1 MSVETSL
8 AAEQAA
14 NLLGGAEV
22 LPQNGLTLKLA
33 ECMRP
38 LRVKLGFDPTKPD
51 LHLGHAVVLRALKR
65 FQDAGHQ
72 VVVII
77 GDFTAM
83 IGDPTG
89 KEATRPPLSLEEVKV
104 NAQTYL
110 DQLGTILDLSRTEV
124 RFNGEWLSKLGLTEV
139 IKLAARTTV
148 AQMLARENFARRYE
162 RNEPIA
168 LHEFLYPLMQAYDSV
183 AVEADV
189 ELGGTDQRFNLLMGR
204 EIQEAYGQA
213 PQVVAMCPIL
223 EGTDGVHK
231 MSKSLGNAISLTEDP
246 KEMYGK
252 TMSIPDSLLE
262 NYFTL
267 ASGLPLSE
275 VARISEGLKSGAIH
289 PRDAKMLLARSTVA
303 LYHGQEEAKRAE
315 ESFVRQ
321 FQQHQLPTEIE
332 EYPVNAGIPISNL
345 LVQIG
350 LVKSTSEARRVIDQG
365 GVKLHKNSGEMET
378 LRDPLGILEIPSEGL
393 TIQVGKRKFG
403 KLISPGAKT
412 KTIEKQT

>member
-1 MSVETSL
+1 LSVETSL

-33 ECMRP
+33 ECKRP

-89 KEATRPPLSLEEVKV
+89 KEATRPPLSLEEVKA

-124 RFNGEWLSKLGLTEV
+124 RFNSEWLSKLGLTEV

-204 EIQEAYGQA
+204 EIQEAYGQS
-213 PQVVAMCPIL
+213 PQVIAMCSIL

-252 TMSIPDSLLE
+252 TMSIPDSLLD

-275 VARISEGLKSGAIH
+275 VKRISEGLKSGAIH

-303 LYHGQEEAKRAE
+303 LYHGQEEAKLAE

-321 FQQHQLPTEIE
+321 FQQHQLPAEIE

-350 LVKSTSEARRVIDQG
+350 LVKSTSEARRVIEQG
-365 GVKLHKNSGEMET
+365 GVKLHKNPGETET
-378 LRDPLGILEIPSEGL
+378 LKDPLGILEIPSEGL
-393 TIQVGKRKFG
+393 IIQVGKRKF
-403 KLISPGAKT
+403 AKVFCE
-412 KTIEKQT
+412 KNKILGKQT